1 MEGRKEKRRIEGIW
15 KWGRGKNEKDKEIA
29 ATEES
34 RGRPKNDEVESG
46 RMEKAKIG
54 SEAILK
60 AKININGAQPSKIG
74 ATKKKIGAGEES
86 VGSRK
91 MEIVA
96 GVKKIKINIES
107 IGEKGIIGCES
118 GSPRAY

>member
-1 MEGRKEKRRIEGIW
+1 
-15 KWGRGKNEKDKEIA
+15 
-29 ATEES
+29 
-34 RGRPKNDEVESG
+34 
-46 RMEKAKIG
+46 MEKAKIG
-54 SEAILK
+54 SETVLK

-91 MEIVA
+91 MERVA

-107 IGEKGIIGCES
+107 ISEKGIIGCES